1 MGLLSNILVWRFLS
15 TIPLPLPS
23 MVQSQFLLVHQSW
36 VATGAS
42 GGPTSSLSSFRHRNF
57 VRKDLDWKG
66 HDLDPSPPHP
76 YRECTPRTLGILPP
90 FSLSDLVRPSF
101 LGRDAGSQPQEGNG
115 RAFGDPFSQ
124 GSIRLFE
131 AIVGAPRS
139 TCRRALLHVCAHVA
153 FARALQRRR
162 VRLQGRRNVQT
173 KLENLVR
180 PFAWTETCPRR
191 RTKRGKPTTKQPSRD
206 TWCNERGLRLEQQA
220 KGG

>member
-1 MGLLSNILVWRFLS
+1 MGLLLKSLVRRFLS
-15 TIPLPLPS
+15 TIPLFHPWYIPNSCMSISRGLQQVQVAVPRVVSRPSDIEISCEKISIRRAMISIPLSPTPTENVLPAPWGSCLPS
-23 MVQSQFLLVHQSW
+23 L
-36 VATGAS
+36 
-42 GGPTSSLSSFRHRNF
+42 
-57 VRKDLDWKG
+57 
-66 HDLDPSPPHP
+66 PS
-76 YRECTPRTLGILPP
+76 I
-90 FSLSDLVRPSF
+90 SF
-101 LGRDAGSQPQEGNG
+101 LPRFSAEVQGAIPEEGEG

-124 GSIRLFE
+124 GSTRLFE
-131 AIVGAPRS
+131 AIVGAARS

-206 TWCNERGLRLEQQA
+206 TWCNERGLRLEQQT